1 MDEKFNKET
10 LNLLET
16 RVQNLEEKV
25 VGVNYDYHSKITDD
39 IVTVLALLGS
49 KLGNALS
56 TRDRMMMVMK
66 RSDELKRYLD
76 PDYADGIE
84 DIDDDI
90 KVDLILAQEDKLI
103 AQHENLS
110 KLTSMKKCL
119 DSQNLADTLNSLNSD
134 LIKLWKKHEE
144 TSQEVENQSQVVM
157 SKIENYNSIIT
168 TLTETFS
175 RMDEIVTK
183 AEVAANPEKILD

>member
-103 AQHENLS
+103 SQHENLS

-157 SKIENYNSIIT
+157 SKIENYNSIVSFFK
-168 TLTETFS
+168 LWFY
-175 RMDEIVTK
+175 
-183 AEVAANPEKILD
+183 

>member
-1 MDEKFNKET
+1 CNRSCFAWEQIRKCPKYQG
-10 LNLLET
+10 
-16 RVQNLEEKV
+16 QN
-25 VGVNYDYHSKITDD
+25 DD
-39 IVTVLALLGS
+39 A
-49 KLGNALS
+49 
-56 TRDRMMMVMK
+56 
-66 RSDELKRYLD
+66 DELKRYLD

-144 TSQEVENQSQVVM
+144 TSQEVENQSQAAM

-183 AEVAANPEKILD
+183 AEIAANPEKILD